1 MTDSLVDSEGFPRS
15 DIDIVQIRIARNKI
29 ICLKNDYK
37 DIMKDIEQ
45 ALYDVHKVNKEKKE
59 KEKEKPQEIINQR
72 PFAIVVST
80 NKIAKE

>member
-1 MTDSLVDSEGFPRS
+1 MTGSLLDSEGFPRS

-37 DIMKDIEQ
+37 GIMKDIEQ

-59 KEKEKPQEIINQR
+59 QAKAQELKNQR
-72 PFAIVVST
+72 PFAIVVSIIYILIF
-80 NKIAKE
+80 K

>member
-1 MTDSLVDSEGFPRS
+1 MTGSLLDSEGFPRS

-37 DIMKDIEQ
+37 GIMKDIEQ

-59 KEKEKPQEIINQR
+59 QAKAQALANQR
-72 PFAIVVST
+72 PFAIVVNIIT
-80 NKIAKE
+80 